1 MPGKFRKKTELLLD
15 IFKLPAKELVIPID
29 TVLTAIRRF
38 NYPWNHSL
46 FKSYNPTMRKMT
58 KREGAAELTRNIYL
72 DLEIAIPTLFGRDDR
87 ATYHKIYYNAEAIK
101 NRWFSQLVAL
111 RILQRRRY
119 LVHFEVPTASHRS
132 DFHRLWRRVGR
143 LLQIQHAWGYRSG
156 LRGRPIITMGSKRRR
171 YSRK

>member
-1 MPGKFRKKTELLLD
+1 M
-15 IFKLPAKELVIPID
+15 
-29 TVLTAIRRF
+29 RRI
-38 NYPWNHSL
+38 
-46 FKSYNPTMRKMT
+46 T

-87 ATYHKIYYNAEAIK
+87 ATYHKIYYNAQAIK

-132 DFHRLWRRVGR
+132 DFHRLWRRVAVVWPSSADSTRVVIPLWVERKTNNYYGKQTKKIFKKMRNNNCFWARRGPCAPR
-143 LLQIQHAWGYRSG
+143 LERSHV
-156 LRGRPIITMGSKRRR
+156 
-171 YSRK
+171 